1 MWYDVFHF
9 ILDVN
14 YLIFFWKEHL
24 YGWRAIAFGR
34 HLLLQTKHRWR
45 GYLAPISMMLNIYTR
60 GSFLFCCELRCA
72 HFDGDSM
79 TKNSDRRITFS
90 VINNQANTWSARFML
105 STEQRSSTDLDWLLL
120 SYCFFWP
127 RPCYVPSFLAFQLE
141 RGSVQTNRPVNKGRS
156 RRGSW
161 LILTR
166 P

>member
-72 HFDGDSM
+72 HFDGDSIS
-79 TKNSDRRITFS
+79 KNSDRRITFS
-90 VINNQANTWSARFML
+90 VINDHANTWSARFML

-120 SYCFFWP
+120 SLP
-127 RPCYVPSFLAFQLE
+127 TAFSD
-141 RGSVQTNRPVNKGRS
+141 RGLVMFHLSLHFNLKGAQCKP
-156 RRGSW
+156 
-161 LILTR
+161 ID